1 MQTRLFAAFLI
12 AVIATVV
19 NAGPPIGIEHIQRA
33 EPIAFDTEVLPI
45 LQKNCLAC
53 HSATEK
59 QGELVLESPQAMLKG
74 GGNGAAVVA
83 GKGAESLLV
92 KMASHQ
98 VEPVMPPEGNDV
110 AAKNLTPQ
118 ELGLIKL
125 WIDQG
130 ARGTGGIESIS
141 PKQMRSLPKSI
152 AAVQGV
158 TLTQDGQYVAFG
170 RGNQILLHHV
180 PTGQLITELKDA
192 ALASTSGGAHRD
204 LVQSLTFNVDGDLL
218 ASGGFRESKLWR
230 RPRDVQKLNIA
241 AGGPASIMVVSA
253 DHKWIAANGPDNTVR
268 LFNAIDGTAGPVFT
282 GHTNVVTSLR
292 FTGDSLRLVS
302 GSLDQ
307 SICLWNVADGTLAAR
322 IETPASINAVEL
334 VMLENAT
341 NEKPSPEQWIVTGH
355 ADNLIRVWTFPTAE
369 VPVTMPLR
377 EIKGH
382 GGSVSSLASIP
393 QNPRQVISGS
403 VDNTIRRWN
412 LDNGQQM
419 QQYNHGGPVV
429 AVAVAPGAQR
439 IASASENHTAK
450 LFNINGQQI
459 AEMRGDIRRRI
470 SLTRARQQ
478 ETATNTRLTVAKRLA
493 DAAEKDLPIKTTA
506 EKTLSEK
513 LTGANADVEVKKI
526 VMETAFTEKTDV
538 EKSAIDASGAAKT
551 ALAEKQQAEHTA
563 KEAAAIVVVIQAKL
577 NRLTQASN
585 GAPQNEELKQK
596 VIAAQAEMGAAT
608 KASMEMAA
616 AVKVPTDKAAEMSNL
631 ANEVAKKLVT
641 VQKPYNDAVAAL
653 KVAEATQNLLSQQ
666 QAIAAKELQVATDL
680 VPIRKDALTQVETLL
695 AEANAAVEAANKQLQ
710 ESDLAI
716 RSVAFSPDGVVLAT
730 GGDFPSIHTWDAQTG
745 SAIAAFAGHSA
756 AIKSI
761 TFIDDRTLVSASD
774 DQSVRIW
781 DSNPGWIL
789 ERTIGSIDDPNL
801 IPHRV
806 TSVDFNED
814 STQLLIAGGIPSR
827 RGELQIFNVADGS
840 RVLYLPQAH
849 DDVVYSARFSPDGK
863 RIASG
868 GADKYL
874 RTFDVATS
882 QQLRRFEGHTNYV
895 LGVAWK
901 RDGNVIASCG
911 ADDTI
916 KIWDAETG
924 DQQRTIT
931 QNFNRHVTAISY
943 VGETDNLISSCGDKL
958 ARLHN
963 AANGGLARNFGNAK
977 TWLHCIAVT
986 PDNNVVAAG
995 DAAGNVYLWNGNNG
1009 QQLKVLSLL
1018 PTAGP

>member
-1 MQTRLFAAFLI
+1 MHTRHFTAFLI

-19 NAGPPIGIEHIQRA
+19 NAGPPIAIDNVQRA
-33 EPIAFDTEVLPI
+33 EPVAFDREVLPI

-53 HSATEK
+53 HSGTEK
-59 QGELVLESPQAMLKG
+59 QGELILESPQAMLKG
-74 GGNGAAVVA
+74 GDNGAAVVA
-83 GKGAESLLV
+83 GKGAESLLI

-98 VEPVMPPEGNDV
+98 VEPVMPPEGNDR
-110 AAKNLTPQ
+110 AAQNLTPQ
-118 ELGLIKL
+118 ELGLIRL

-141 PKQMRSLPKSI
+141 PKQMRSLPKGI

-180 PTGQLITELKDA
+180 PTGQLITELKDP
-192 ALASTSGGAHRD
+192 ALASTSGGAHQD
-204 LVQSLTFNVDGDLL
+204 LVQSLTFNVDDDIL
-218 ASGGFRESKLWR
+218 ASGGFREAKLWR

-241 AGGPASIMVVSA
+241 ADGPAPIMTVSP

-268 LFNAIDGTAGPVFT
+268 LFNAIDGGVGPVFT
-282 GHTNVVTSLR
+282 GHTNIVTSLR
-292 FTGDSLRLVS
+292 FTGDSLYLVS

-307 SICLWNVADGTLAAR
+307 SIGIWNVAGGTLAAR
-322 IETPASINAVEL
+322 IETPAPVNAVEL
-334 VMLENAT
+334 VLLENAT
-341 NEKPSPEQWIVTGH
+341 DEKPSPEQWIVTGH
-355 ADNLIRVWTFPTAE
+355 ADNLIRVWPIPTEEA
-369 VPVTMPLR
+369 PITMPLR
-377 EIKGH
+377 EIQGH
-382 GGSVSSLASIP
+382 GGSVTSLASIP

-403 VDNTIRRWN
+403 MDNTIRRWN

-429 AVAVAPGAQR
+429 AVAVAPDAQR

-470 SLTRARQQ
+470 ALTRAQQQ
-478 ETATNTRLTVAKRLA
+478 EAATNTRLNVAKRLA
-493 DAAEKDLPIKTTA
+493 DDAEKDLPVKTTA
-506 EKTLSEK
+506 EKTLSDM
-513 LTGANADVEVKKI
+513 LTAANADIETKKTAL
-526 VMETAFTEKTDV
+526 ETAFTEKTNV
-538 EKSAIDASGAAKT
+538 EKAAIDASGAAKT
-551 ALAEKQQAEHTA
+551 ALAEKQLAERMA
-563 KEAAAIVVVIQAKL
+563 KESADIVVVVQAKL

-585 GAPQNEELKQK
+585 AAPQNAELKER
-596 VIAAQAEMGAAT
+596 VVTAQAEMEAAT
-608 KASMEMAA
+608 KASTEMMA
-616 AVKVPTDKAAEMSNL
+616 AVKTPTDNATEMSNL
-631 ANEVAKKLVT
+631 ANEAAKKLDT

-653 KVAEATQNLLSQQ
+653 KVAEATQNLVSQQ
-666 QAIAAKELQVATDL
+666 QALAAKELQVATDL
-680 VPIRKDALTQVETLL
+680 LPVRKDTVTQAEVLLT
-695 AEANAAVEAANKQLQ
+695 EAKAAVETANKQLQ
-710 ESDLAI
+710 ESDLSI
-716 RSVAFSPDGVVLAT
+716 RCVAFSPDGSVLAT

-745 SAIAAFAGHSA
+745 SAIAAFAGHTA

-761 TFIDDRTLVSASD
+761 TFLDDRTLASASD
-774 DQSVRIW
+774 DQSVRLW

-806 TSVDFNED
+806 TSVDFNQD

-827 RGELQIFNVADGS
+827 RGELQVFNVADGS

-911 ADDTI
+911 ADETI

-924 DQQRTIT
+924 DQQRTIE
-931 QNFNRHVTAISY
+931 NFGRHVTAVQYI
-943 VGETDNLISSCGDKL
+943 GETDNIISSCGDKL

-963 AANGGLARNFGNAK
+963 AANGGLARNFGNAT

-986 PDNNVVAAG
+986 PDSTVVAAG

-1009 QQLKVLSLL
+1009 QQLKVLSSS
-1018 PTAGP
+1018 PVAGP